1 MTAGASAAPNRQERR
16 RLILV
21 RDGARCVWCRRA
33 VDSGL
38 VAATTEHVLPK
49 VKGGPSWIE
58 NEVVAC
64 ARCNRARG
72 HTLPAEWLEECRRRG
87 WEPDGAAVL
96 RALERLEAAI
106 AERGGQRRARPY
118 LRSQLRRLRRLVP
131 EASG

>member
-1 MTAGASAAPNRQERR
+1 MSAAASGAPGRQERR
-16 RLILV
+16 RQILH
-21 RDGARCVWCRRA
+21 RDGARCVWCRRP
-33 VDSGL
+33 VDTHL

-72 HTLPAEWLEECRRRG
+72 HTTPAEWLEECRRRG
-87 WEPDGAAVL
+87 WDPDGGAVL
-96 RALERLEAAI
+96 RALERLDVAI

-118 LRSQLRRLRRLVP
+118 LRSQLRRLRRIV
-131 EASG
+131 